1 MEKIALG
8 LVFHPTK
15 NVTPVASTIV
25 EWAAKHEFVVYVG
38 EADAD
43 RAPAGVQALDPDE
56 FVARTDALVSIGGD
70 GTMLGALRLVADDPK
85 PVLGVNLGKLG
96 FLIEV
101 DPTELSAALDRLS
114 AEDFTVEAHSCLRLI
129 VDGRELVAFNDVAL
143 VRQPGSGVVA
153 ASLAVDGQ
161 RYGYYR
167 CDSLVLSTPAGS
179 TAYNYAAG
187 GPVISPATQCQI
199 VTPIAPLSGISRSLV
214 VSVDE
219 PVRFDLLPDSGDVTV
234 EVDGRALA
242 HVGGGT
248 SVEVRLQPRA
258 GLVVRL
264 NSEIHRQRSYVK
276 LSLLDLPL
284 LPDELRE
291 LIPASYRARLE
302 R

>member
-1 MEKIALG
+1 MHKIAIG

-15 NVTPVASTIV
+15 NVLPVASTVV
-25 EWAAKHEFVVYVG
+25 EWAGRHEFGVYVR
-38 EADAD
+38 EADRD
-43 RAPAGVQALDPDE
+43 RAPEGVSALPPEE
-56 FVARTDALVSIGGD
+56 FVRTCDALVSIGGD
-70 GTMLGALRLVADDPK
+70 GTMLGALRLVADSPR

-101 DPTELSAALDRLS
+101 DPVELPAALDRLS
-114 AEDFTVEAHSCLRLI
+114 AEDFTVEPHSCLRI
-129 VDGRELVAFNDVAL
+129 SVDGKEFVAFNDLAVI
-143 VRQPGSGVVA
+143 RQPGSGVAA

-167 CDSLVLSTPAGS
+167 CDSLVLATAAGS

-187 GPVISPATQCQI
+187 GPVISPATEALI
-199 VTPIAPLSGISRSLV
+199 VTPTAPLAGISRSLV
-214 VSVDE
+214 LSAGE
-219 PVRFDLLPDSGDVTV
+219 PVRLDLLPDSGDVTL
-234 EVDGRALA
+234 EIDGRALA
-242 HVGGGT
+242 HVGGGG
-248 SVEVRLQPRA
+248 SVDVRLEPRA

-264 NSEIHRQRSYVK
+264 DSQTHRQRSYVK

-284 LPDELRE
+284 LPEELRE

>member
-15 NVTPVASTIV
+15 DVTPVASTIV
-25 EWAAKHEFVVYVG
+25 EWAAKEQFGVYVC
-38 EADAD
+38 DAD
-43 RAPAGVQALDPDE
+43 RDRAPDGVTALDEKE
-56 FVARTDALVSIGGD
+56 FVRRADALVSIGGD
-70 GTMLGALRLVADDPK
+70 GTMLGALRMVADAPI

-101 DPTELSAALDRLS
+101 APSELPAALDRLS
-114 AEDFTVEAHSCLRLI
+114 AEDFTIEPHSSLRLT

-143 VRQPGSGVVA
+143 VRQPGSGVVV

-187 GPVISPATQCQI
+187 GPVISPAAECQI

-219 PVRFDLLPDSGDVTV
+219 PLRLDLLPDSGDVTV
-234 EVDGRALA
+234 EVDGRALV
-242 HVGGGT
+242 HLGGGQA
-248 SVEVRLQPRA
+248 VEVRLQPRA

-276 LSLLDLPL
+276 LSLMDLPL

-291 LIPASYRARLE
+291 LIPAAARARLE

>member
-1 MEKIALG
+1 MKKISLG

-15 NVTPVASTIV
+15 DVTPVASTVV
-25 EWAAKHEFVVYVG
+25 EWATRNEFGVYVL
-38 EADAD
+38 EADRD
-43 RAPAGVQALDPDE
+43 RAPEGVRPLPPEE
-56 FVARTDALVSIGGD
+56 FVTRCDALVSIGGD
-70 GTMLGALRLVADDPK
+70 GTMLGALRLVADDPR
-85 PVLGVNLGKLG
+85 PVLGVNIGKLG

-101 DPTELSAALDRLS
+101 DPIQLGTALDRLT
-114 AEDFTVEAHSCLRLI
+114 AGDFTVEPHSCLRI
-129 VDGRELVAFNDVAL
+129 TVDGKEFVAFNDLAL
-143 VRQPGSGVVA
+143 VRQPGSGVAA

-167 CDSLVLSTPAGS
+167 CDSLVLATAAGS

-187 GPVISPATQCQI
+187 GPVISPATECLI
-199 VTPIAPLSGISRSLV
+199 LTPTAPLSGIARSLV
-214 VSVDE
+214 LSAGE
-219 PVRFDLLPDSGDVTV
+219 PVRLDMMPDSGDVAL

-242 HVGGGT
+242 HVTRGG
-248 SVEVRLQPRA
+248 SVQVRLEPRA

-264 NSEIHRQRSYVK
+264 DSETHRQRSYVK

-284 LPDELRE
+284 LPEELRE